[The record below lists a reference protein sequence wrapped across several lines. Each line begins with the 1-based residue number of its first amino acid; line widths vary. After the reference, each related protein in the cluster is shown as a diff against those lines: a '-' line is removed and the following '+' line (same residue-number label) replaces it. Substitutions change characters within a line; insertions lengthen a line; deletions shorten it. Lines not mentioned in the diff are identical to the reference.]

1 MSMSQYNFKQEY
13 VDYEQASDEMDGL
26 KSTAKSSLSSCES
39 PFSLW
44 FVEHQMWVQED
55 RMALGIT
62 EGCHYDHTDYGFC
75 YSTM

>member
-26 KSTAKSSLSSCES
+26 KNTAKSSLSSRGS
-39 PFSLW
+39 SVSLW

-55 RMALGIT
+55 TMALGII
-62 EGCHYDHTDYGFC
+62 EGCHYDHMDYAFC